1 MVPLK
6 SLDPEYHN
14 LSIFYK
20 GMPNHYLKQKQFHI
34 RQLSVASFVD
44 IMITKAQEKKKSCQS
59 NRYFSGIPLSILET
73 HTDRSCTGCD
83 DTVILRYED
92 NVLAWT
98 RGHLCDNFTHLSSK
112 PGSKESL

>member
-14 LSIFYK
+14 LSIFTR
-20 GMPNHYLKQKQFHI
+20 GCPITILKQKQFHI

-59 NRYFSGIPLSILET
+59 NRYFSGIPLSILEI

-92 NVLAWT
+92 NVLA
-98 RGHLCDNFTHLSSK
+98 
-112 PGSKESL
+112 